1 MKSAGMNG
9 ATCGARREIRPFG
22 AAQGG
27 SRCVGRVL
35 GASAGVERYQVTL
48 WSNSYS
54 GTGAGSL
61 GSKVGV

>member
-1 MKSAGMNG
+1 MKSAAKIG
-9 ATCGARREIRPFG
+9 AAGGAVGEIRPSG

-27 SRCVGRVL
+27 SRCVGSVL
-35 GASAGVERYQVTL
+35 GASAGVERYQDTV

-54 GTGAGSL
+54 GTGAGAL